1 MVDGKVWV
9 ASKKY
14 INTVGGRGTY
24 AHKHKDFIEI
34 QLDLRSVTGDSEIFI
49 QLYKDNVE
57 INKVYDI
64 PGDYYYS
71 NSGTS
76 YSSMDNDFFTKQPNY
91 TGKIKFTRIDI
102 PRNIVSGT
110 FEFDVVDE
118 EVSKKNKKATS
129 FNRLLF

>member
-1 MVDGKVWV
+1 M
-9 ASKKY
+9 
-14 INTVGGRGTY
+14 
-24 AHKHKDFIEI
+24 
-34 QLDLRSVTGDSEIFI
+34 RSVTGDSEIFI

-71 NSGTS
+71 NSGAS

-110 FEFDVVDE
+110 FEFDAVDE
-118 EVSKKNKKATS
+118 EGNVVHITEGRFDKK
-129 FNRLLF
+129 FD